1 MAAAARGPRRFITPK
16 QRKLFGNPEIPLT
29 WPAHAN
35 QTERLAAYRQHLLAC
50 AVNDAR
56 DDARYDVKLSFVA
69 IAGLIGMRTETLRRK
84 IRGEVWISWV
94 DAVALARVFPDHP
107 ITPGQPLEIPPPT
120 TK

>member
-56 DDARYDVKLSFVA
+56 DDLDLSFVA

-84 IRGEVWISWV
+84 IRGDVWISWV
-94 DAVALARVFPDHP
+94 DVVALARVFPDHP
-107 ITPGQPLEIPPPT
+107 ITPGQPLDVPEPPT
-120 TK
+120 PK